1 MARWRK
7 PGARTCGSTAG
18 HNPHAPRAVAEAL
31 AGLAKDGRPV
41 ALVAGTLSNKD
52 AVGFFSAFRGLNPRV
67 YAAGFEADAAAT
79 ADATM
84 DAARAAGLEAEACG
98 YPQDAVRRAL
108 ASQGAPPHVLICG
121 SLYLAGEVLAAS
133 EETWPR

>member
-1 MARWRK
+1 
-7 PGARTCGSTAG
+7 
-18 HNPHAPRAVAEAL
+18 VAEAL
-31 AGLAKDGRPV
+31 HGLARDGRPV

-52 AVGFFSAFRGLNPRV
+52 ATGFFAAFRELEPKV
-67 YAAGFEADAAAT
+67 YATGFEAEAAAS
-79 ADATM
+79 AEATM

-98 YPQDAVRRAL
+98 SPLDATRRAL
-108 ASQGAPPHVLICG
+108 EVPNSGGEGAPPHVLICG